1 MKERKDLQRMS
12 AAMKRVKSPLKLQT
26 DKPKDKKFVKSS
38 LDVKLKDEPKED
50 PAKSKMYQKIVQDD
64 ADIAET
70 ERLTKIVQQT
80 YGKGTGKKFRASDPR
95 EQLRLVLT
103 KRAGE

>member
-12 AAMKRVKSPLKLQT
+12 AAMMRIKSPLKLQT
-26 DKPKDKKFVKSS
+26 DKPKDKKVVASTTDVS
-38 LDVKLKDEPKED
+38 LQNDPGKD